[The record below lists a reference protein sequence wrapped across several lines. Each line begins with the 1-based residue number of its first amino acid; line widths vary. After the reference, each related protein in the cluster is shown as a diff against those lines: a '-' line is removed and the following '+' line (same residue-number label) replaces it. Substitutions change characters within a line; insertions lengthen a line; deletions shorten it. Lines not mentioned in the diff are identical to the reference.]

1 AMETTTRARRVGPEE
16 AATVAALLDDFQLE
30 FGSPSPGRDELADRL
45 RRPPPGDPTVAHV
58 LGGPAPGFALMTLR
72 PSVWYAGPV
81 GYLDELY
88 VVPEHRSRGLGGILL
103 EAAEDVVRERG
114 GELLEINVDA
124 ADHDT
129 RRFYERHGYTNIDQ
143 GQTEPSFY
151 YYRELPADP
160 S

>member
-1 AMETTTRARRVGPEE
+1 METMTRARRVGPEE

-45 RRPPPGDPTVAHV
+45 RRLLAGDATVALV
-58 LGGPAPGFALMTLR
+58 VGEPALGFALMTLR

-88 VVPEHRSRGLGGILL
+88 VVPEHRSQGLGGILL
-103 EAAEDVVRERG
+103 QAAEDVVRERG

-151 YYRELPADP
+151 YYREFP
-160 S
+160 SSHS

>member
-1 AMETTTRARRVGPEE
+1 METTPRARRAGPEE
-16 AATVAALLDDFQLE
+16 AATVAALLDEFQQE
-30 FGSPSPGRDELADRL
+30 FGSPSPGREELADRL
-45 RRPPPGDPTVAHV
+45 RELLAGDATVALLV
-58 LGGPAPGFALMTLR
+58 GEPAVGFALMTLR
-72 PSVWYAGPV
+72 PSVWYPGPV

-88 VVPEHRSRGLGGILL
+88 VAPDRRNRGLGSVLL
-103 EAAEDVVRERG
+103 SAAEEVVRARG

-124 ADHDT
+124 VDHDT